1 MTANA
6 RTREPW
12 LRGTLHEVPAAQRAV
27 LRALELAEEALTR
40 WCGALTAEELNKRP
54 AGIASVGFHLR
65 HIARSVD
72 RLLTYA
78 EGRALGEKQM
88 AELKT
93 EMGACASTEE
103 ELAELRSALEKAAQ
117 RVRAFVGQDLEAVK
131 TVGREL
137 LPTSLGG
144 LLVHVAE
151 HTQRHVGQAIT
162 TATVVRAAR
171 RT

>member
-1 MTANA
+1 MV
-6 RTREPW
+6 
-12 LRGTLHEVPAAQRAV
+12 HRAV
-27 LRALELAEEALTR
+27 LHAFELAEEDITR
-40 WCGALTAEELNKRP
+40 WCGELGVKEWNARP
-54 AGIASVGFHLR
+54 DGVACVAFHVR

-78 EGRALGEKQM
+78 EGRALSEKQM
-88 AELKT
+88 TELKT
-93 EMGACASTEE
+93 EKEACTSPQE
-103 ELAELRSALEKAAQ
+103 ELMQLRSALEKAAS
-117 RVRAFVGQDLEAVK
+117 RVRALAGEDLEAPR

-162 TATVVRAAR
+162 TAKVVRAAR
-171 RT
+171 GR